1 VKCKAEEL
9 AKVLN
14 RAVRFIPRMTPNAS
28 MKDFRLSGRTVQAS
42 GYSLGCLAVLPG
54 GLNFDKPVCID
65 AKMATSVVNILKDD
79 IEIEVAEKRSVR
91 FTDRNSSFNVPVV
104 ITENMQ
110 PFPECAATFV
120 RAPYLHQ
127 AMEAV
132 SPFTMDPSSGKV
144 YSGVRLWNDHV
155 IATNYKV
162 LAVAPVGSETGLDA
176 VLGPSLIE
184 QFEKHHVG
192 SEIAVDHSRA
202 FIKSESDTF
211 FGSLMEEFFLDHT
224 TFVKRWNFC
233 KKFVVKHESLKEVL
247 PKLSLVG
254 RDKDMTSVRFKCG
267 DGRIL
272 MSARNATSD
281 VVVDVPAETIGTC
294 EFRLNIQLVA
304 KWFRSITGLTF
315 EISYTNGEQD
325 NDPIRFE
332 GTMKMPDDKDVMLT
346 AYVIPM
352 NLEEKIQPAAKEAEN
367 DEG

>member
-1 VKCKAEEL
+1 MKCKAEEL
-9 AKVLN
+9 AKVMN
-14 RAVRFIPRMTPNAS
+14 RAVRFIPRMTPNES

-54 GLNFDKPVCID
+54 GLDFEKPICID
-65 AKMATSVVNILKDD
+65 AKMATSVINILKDD
-79 IEIEVAEKRSVR
+79 VEIEVAEKRSVR

-104 ITENMQ
+104 ITENMH
-110 PFPECAATFV
+110 PFPECTSLFV
-120 RAPYLHQ
+120 KAPYLHQ

-132 SPFTMDPSSGKV
+132 SPFTMDPASGKV
-144 YSGVRLWNDHV
+144 YSGVRLWNDQV

-162 LAVAPVGSETGLDA
+162 LAVAPIGAKTGLDA
-176 VLGPSLIE
+176 VLGPNLVE
-184 QFEKHHVG
+184 QFEKSHVG
-192 SEIAVDHSRA
+192 SEIAIDHNRA

-224 TFVKRWNFC
+224 TFVSRWKFAN
-233 KKFVVKHESLKEVL
+233 KFVIKHESPKEAI

-267 DGRIL
+267 DGKFI

-281 VVVDVPAETIGTC
+281 VVVDIPAETTGSC
-294 EFRLNIQLVA
+294 AFRLNIQLVA

-315 EISYTNGEQD
+315 TMSYTNGEQD

-332 GTMKMPDDKDVMLT
+332 GSMKMPDDKDTTLT

-352 NLEEKIQPAAKEAEN
+352 SLEDRFQPIAKEADN
-367 DEG
+367 DKE